1 MRLSMEDSIVPQ
13 IQSAISA
20 ERTTLQQIKVE
31 RNEVLRVLYR
41 ARFVD
46 ADDIHKIESRFAE
59 KIESTAHGIED
70 MERHVQELMGNA

>member
-1 MRLSMEDSIVPQ
+1 MEDSIIPR

-20 ERTTLQQIKVE
+20 EKTTLQQLNVE

-46 ADDIHKIESRFAE
+46 ACDIHRIEGKFAAKIDNRANSIRMMEQHVAE
-59 KIESTAHGIED
+59 LEGKF
-70 MERHVQELMGNA
+70 

>member
-1 MRLSMEDSIVPQ
+1 MDDSIIPR

-20 ERTTLQQIKVE
+20 EKTTLQQLNVE

-46 ADDIHKIESRFAE
+46 ACDIHRIESRFAE
-59 KIESTAHGIED
+59 KIDNTAHDIEG
-70 MERHVQELMGNA
+70 MERHVQELMDGA